1 MKDQRVYMHHIL
13 DAIQHVQDYVSP
25 GREVFFSSTL
35 HQDATIR
42 KLEIIGEAAGRI
54 SAEVRDRH
62 KEVPWG
68 KIIAFRNILIHEYM
82 GVTLA
87 TVWEIVQRDLPELKL
102 QIQAILDELNHA
114 S

>member
-13 DAIQHVQDYVSP
+13 DAIQNVHDYVSP

-42 KLEIIGEAAGRI
+42 KLAIIGEAAGRVSEEI
-54 SAEVRDRH
+54 CDRH

-68 KIIAFRNILIHEYM
+68 KIIAFRNILVHEYE
-82 GVTLA
+82 GVTLE
-87 TVWEIVQRDLPELKL
+87 TVRGIIKRDIPELKE
-102 QIQAILDELNHA
+102 QIQAILEELNRA

>member
-1 MKDQRVYMHHIL
+1 MKDQRVYLHHIL
-13 DAIQHVQDYVSP
+13 DAVRHVEEYVAP

-54 SAEVRDRH
+54 SAEIRESH

-68 KIIAFRNILIHEYM
+68 KIITFRNILIHEYM

-87 TVWEIVQRDLPELKL
+87 TVWEIVQRDLPELKR
-102 QIQAILDELNHA
+102 QIQAILDELNRG

>member
-13 DAIQHVQDYVSP
+13 DAIQHVEEYVSP

-42 KLEIIGEAAGRI
+42 KLAIIGEAAGRVSEEI
-54 SAEVRDRH
+54 CDRH

-68 KIIAFRNILIHEYM
+68 QIIAFRNLLIHEYE
-82 GVTLA
+82 GVTL
-87 TVWEIVQRDLPELKL
+87 EIVWGIIKRDIPELKE
-102 QIQAILDELNHA
+102 QIQAILEELNRD